1 MRLSTYQV
9 NFRAKIKR
17 RQYLLAPRQRRQSKP
32 EHCLHRT
39 RLGNCSLGWFPAFL
53 RTGHSMSAAGGGRNQ
68 ATFDL
73 RDSFFRLTVCC
84 DLSAELSPSLHS
96 PLMPYPSKRCKFNSF
111 RAENLKPIKR
121 AQKYVL
127 RLAVGIPYPL
137 INFSRMLREKLC
149 AQRPLFHRE
158 RASFDVSEQS
168 EKSKQVHQ
176 RRTGKLLFE

>member
-1 MRLSTYQV
+1 MRTWRSARRRRSTRLSTYQV

-17 RQYLLAPRQRRQSKP
+17 RQYLLAPRQRRRSKP

-84 DLSAELSPSLHS
+84 NLSAELSPSLHS
-96 PLMPYPSKRCKFNSF
+96 PSCPILPSVASSIHSAQRTSSPSSEHRSTSSDSLWAYHTHLSISQIAAREASRLEAAISS
-111 RAENLKPIKR
+111 RAR
-121 AQKYVL
+121 VL
-127 RLAVGIPYPL
+127 RRIYVQDE
-137 INFSRMLREKLC
+137 NNSW
-149 AQRPLFHRE
+149 
-158 RASFDVSEQS
+158 
-168 EKSKQVHQ
+168 
-176 RRTGKLLFE
+176 